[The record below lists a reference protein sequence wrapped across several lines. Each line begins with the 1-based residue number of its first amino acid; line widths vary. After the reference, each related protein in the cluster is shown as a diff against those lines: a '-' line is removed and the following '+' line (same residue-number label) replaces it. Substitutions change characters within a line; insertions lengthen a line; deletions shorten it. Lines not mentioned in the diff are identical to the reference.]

1 MLPAADSLTPL
12 ISMPNSFI
20 SVDPLEGIPPMDRA
34 TRSAIRRVQD
44 DLRRMEQ
51 VRRAPRCNHIKS
63 DGVRCGSPAL
73 TNGSYCYA
81 HTQMHRPSPGLDS
94 LPPFEDANGIQC
106 ALMQVADAIVR
117 GEIDIKRAALLLY
130 ALQIASAN
138 LKRVR
143 FEPAPHHVVRQM
155 IEEAENAAGGGR
167 ATPSNSIPSKK
178 NPPSSAQIRGG
189 LNPSES
195 SVSSVVKEVSL
206 GSRGVA

>member
-1 MLPAADSLTPL
+1 M
-12 ISMPNSFI
+12 
-20 SVDPLEGIPPMDRA
+20 DP
-34 TRSAIRRVQD
+34 TRSAIRRAND

-81 HTQMHRPSPGLDS
+81 HTQMHRPSPGLDC

-117 GEIDIKRAALLLY
+117 GAIDYKRAALLLY

-143 FEPAPHHVVRQM
+143 FEPAPHHVVRDILDDSELPDPLHRQV
-155 IEEAENAAGGGR
+155 NCAGDPSGLKPLRMTGTNGDGGNR
-167 ATPSNSIPSKK
+167 N
-178 NPPSSAQIRGG
+178 
-189 LNPSES
+189 
-195 SVSSVVKEVSL
+195 
-206 GSRGVA
+206 